1 MERRKTLLDYMGHV
15 LIIYGFTM
23 VCMLFFALLFG
34 ESAKE
39 YSSFLALGKKG
50 VTTEVMIQFLFLAI
64 IIEALQASLGNEH
77 ILKFIP
83 AKLKSICMV
92 LFVFITVVLFIMI
105 FQWFPIGMWQP
116 WAMFILCFVIC
127 FGMSAYLSIIK
138 TKMENQKLS
147 EGLERLKKQWKEEEK
162 NES

>member
-1 MERRKTLLDYMGHV
+1 MERKKALLDYMGHV
-15 LIIYGFTM
+15 LMIYGFTM
-23 VCMLFFALLFG
+23 ACMVFFALLFG

-39 YSSFLALGKKG
+39 YSAFLALGRKG

-92 LFVFITVVLFIMI
+92 ICVFITVVLFIMI